1 MTKILSR
8 SSLAALVSASMLA
21 LSGCGS
27 LNPFKDEPK
36 FKPAELTT
44 VNPTISLNATWQLGA
59 DDSPAGA
66 LTIVG
71 TAAGPRVFAAQGRQV
86 RVIDPAAGNVA
97 QTLSADNAL
106 TTGAASDGTLAAA
119 ATRDG
124 DVIAWDL
131 ATGKQL
137 WKSSLNAEIISTPAV
152 ADGIVAVLT
161 TDGRLVGFDATDGRR
176 RWVVQRAAPS
186 LTLRVASPV
195 IGVRGGFLVGLP
207 AGRVIALGS
216 RDGQVRWETTFAQP
230 KGSNEVERISDIMPA
245 VGGLAGEFCVASYQG
260 KVGCINV
267 RDGRTSWQ
275 RDFSSNV
282 GLAAGN
288 GTIFATDDKS
298 HVSAFSAAGVSVW
311 KNEALAYRQ
320 LTAPA
325 VLPGAVA
332 VGDLDGYVHLLS
344 TDKGEIVGRVQAGS
358 RALVGA
364 PIALDIGGQR
374 LLVVQNRSGAI
385 YAFQVK

>member
-1 MTKILSR
+1 MTISSSR
-8 SSLAALVSASMLA
+8 RTLLALVGSGLLTLA
-21 LSGCGS
+21 GCGS

-36 FKPAELTT
+36 FKPAELMT
-44 VNPTISLNATWQLGA
+44 VTATMALNAAWQLGG

-71 TAAGPRVFAAQGRQV
+71 TSAGPRVFAAQGRSV
-86 RVIDPAAGNVA
+86 RVIDPANGIVV
-97 QTLSADNAL
+97 QTLAAESML
-106 TTGAASDGTLAAA
+106 TTGAASDGTLVAA
-119 ATRDG
+119 ATREG

-131 ATGKQL
+131 ASGKQL

-152 ADGIVAVLT
+152 ADGIIATLT
-161 TDGRLVGFDATDGRR
+161 TDGRLVGFDAADGRR

-186 LTLRVASPV
+186 LTLRVPSPV

-245 VGGLAGEFCVASYQG
+245 VGGLSGEFCVASYQG

-288 GTIFATDDKS
+288 GAIYATDVKS

-325 VLPGAVA
+325 VMPGAVA
-332 VGDLDGYVHLLS
+332 VGDFEGYLHLLS
-344 TDKGEIVGRVQAGS
+344 TDKGEIIGRTQAGS
-358 RALVGA
+358 RPHSGA
-364 PIALDIGGQR
+364 PIALEVGGQR
-374 LLVVQNRSGAI
+374 LLVVQNRAGAI
-385 YAFQVK
+385 FAFSVK